1 MLIMQQL
8 FSGIGENLLFM
19 SENMLTSYISLD
31 DKHQVKIG
39 KPGLPVASV
48 DRRRRVLVSHNSSFE
63 VSDHDSTCFSLIPV

>member
-48 DRRRRVLVSHNSSFE
+48 GCRRVLVSRNSSFE
-63 VSDHDSTCFSLIPV
+63 VSDHDSTCFSFIPV